1 MTTLQIFASVAFV
14 SMLAAGNAAAQSG
27 FASSHPDV
35 YEAEFPNRNLDGSLT
50 PAGKLGL
57 ELPDGAARAGSATG
71 AMAKFDSAAAR
82 DCAQRYRSYDPATNT
97 FVRRDGK
104 RYYCR

>member
-1 MTTLQIFASVAFV
+1 MTKLQIFASVALV
-14 SMLAAGNAAAQSG
+14 SMLAAGNASAQSG

-57 ELPDGAARAGSATG
+57 ELPDGAAPARRATG
-71 AMAKFDSAAAR
+71 AMARFDSVA
-82 DCAQRYRSYDPATNT
+82 CAQRYKSYDPATNT
-97 FVRRDGK
+97 FVGRDGK
-104 RYYCR
+104 RHSCK

>member
-1 MTTLQIFASVAFV
+1 MTKLQIFASVALV
-14 SMLAAGNAAAQSG
+14 SMLAAGNASAQSG
-27 FASSHPDV
+27 FANSHPDT

-57 ELPDGAARAGSATG
+57 EFPDGAARAGSATG
-71 AMAKFDSAAAR
+71 AMARFDSAAAR

-104 RYYCR
+104 RHYCK

>member
-1 MTTLQIFASVAFV
+1 MKKLQIFASVTIV
-14 SMLAAGNAAAQSG
+14 SMLAVGNASAQSG
-27 FASSHPDV
+27 FASSYPDV

-57 ELPDGAARAGSATG
+57 EFPDGAARAGSATG
-71 AMAKFDSAAAR
+71 AMARLDSAAAR

-104 RYYCR
+104 RQYCK